1 MTTIALA
8 STGLA
13 WRKVTVTF
21 DGKLVTIH
29 QAGLGVSERK
39 IPITKITS
47 VNFSA
52 PFATRGT
59 IEFVAAG
66 TDGLVSFSPWKASQ
80 FGQLREAV
88 EAAL

>member
-1 MTTIALA
+1 VITSA

-13 WRKVTVTF
+13 WRKVTVSF
-21 DGKLVTIH
+21 DGQLVTIR

-47 VNFSA
+47 VVFRA
-52 PFATRGT
+52 PAIARGT

-66 TDGLVSFSPWKASQ
+66 TDGLVSFSPWKAGEFAS
-80 FGQLREAV
+80 LRAAV